1 MSTVKIT
8 IKETC
13 CEAPMIK
20 ELDYRTFVTN
30 VPSGKDNV
38 YVKVKKKGKKCS
50 LGCGRKGSL
59 SVEWEPGDCVL
70 YNLKYGTLRQ
80 IPGDTRV
87 TPLAAD
93 LIFCP
98 LPKNRWD
105 EVKKES
111 YLS

>member
-50 LGCGRKGSL
+50 PGS
-59 SVEWEPGDCVL
+59 
-70 YNLKYGTLRQ
+70 
-80 IPGDTRV
+80 
-87 TPLAAD
+87 
-93 LIFCP
+93 
-98 LPKNRWD
+98 
-105 EVKKES
+105 
-111 YLS
+111 